1 MNPTQRKALLD
12 LAGRYRKTCHF
23 VEAKAIERAIQV
35 LVRLEK
41 TKESA
46 VPAKIDQTAMN

>member
-12 LAGRYRKTCHF
+12 LAGRYRKACNF
-23 VEAKAIERAIQV
+23 AGVKAIERAIQV
-35 LVRLEK
+35 LAQLEK

-46 VPAKIDQTAMN
+46 VPANIDQKAMN